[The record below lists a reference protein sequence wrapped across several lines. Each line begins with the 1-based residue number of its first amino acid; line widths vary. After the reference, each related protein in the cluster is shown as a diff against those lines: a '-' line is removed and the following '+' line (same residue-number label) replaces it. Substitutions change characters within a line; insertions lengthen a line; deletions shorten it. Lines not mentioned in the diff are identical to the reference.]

1 MFIPYLG
8 EKSKFSNF
16 IIPNIPHEISTYV
29 EPFGGMFG
37 IFFSMDLKMYPD
49 TEFIYNDSNYLNYN
63 LFHFLKDKNSFLK
76 EILPITPTENKYYYI
91 QNNLFDNNWTD
102 LEKAINWLIMLCC
115 SKSQYKLLEGEWKGN
130 NEFEVFKYK
139 LRYDIK
145 LKRITK
151 ITNDDYKSIIQNYDS
166 KTTFFYLDPPYKGKE
181 SYYIN
186 HNFVDESHYEL
197 YQSIKNID
205 GKFALSYYH
214 FPEMNEWYKNYR
226 ITNRKTLMGTEYLI
240 MNY

>member
-1 MFIPYLG
+1 
-8 EKSKFSNF
+8 
-16 IIPNIPHEISTYV
+16 
-29 EPFGGMFG
+29 
-37 IFFSMDLKMYPD
+37 
-49 TEFIYNDSNYLNYN
+49 
-63 LFHFLKDKNSFLK
+63 
-76 EILPITPTENKYYYI
+76 
-91 QNNLFDNNWTD
+91 
-102 LEKAINWLIMLCC
+102 MLCC